1 MYLVNKLYDM
11 EITKQE
17 NCKDSQSIQRGS
29 TWGESEVS
37 HLLSLWSTE
46 KVMQAMQSNVRKACS
61 KTRHACA
68 FQGACF
74 VLFMR
79 LFKKFRF
86 FLIKL

>member
-1 MYLVNKLYDM
+1 M

-46 KVMQAMQSNVRKACS
+46 KVMQAMNDIHKHRDIHLFLQSEMKKRATTEMS
-61 KTRHACA
+61 KQ
-68 FQGACF
+68 FE
-74 VLFMR
+74 
-79 LFKKFRF
+79 
-86 FLIKL
+86 IK